1 MTYFCTSS
9 TDRLDFLFGFPGRRT
24 QRYATKAL
32 LIENRRPLR
41 ALSMCPAEPPSPRV
55 ALFARLYALDQ
66 SEDQTGQ
73 VQDRKGE
80 EGFSAVAL
88 SALFAL

>member
-1 MTYFCTSS
+1 MTHFCTSS

-32 LIENRRPLR
+32 LIGSRRLLR
-41 ALSMCPAEPPSPRV
+41 ALSMCPAEPSFAQG

-73 VQDRKGE
+73 VQNRKGE